1 MKITSFGVPW
11 PAWSPDLSHVDYY
24 LWETLK
30 ARVFHNF
37 KPNDIGS
44 LKERIIHVW
53 NNVTIDE
60 LSRAVHNLERRAE
73 LLFEADGGHIEQ
85 LL

>member
-1 MKITSFGVPW
+1 MARTVTGP
-11 PAWSPDLSHVDYY
+11 SPVDYY
-24 LWETLK
+24 LWGTLK
-30 ARVFHNF
+30 ARAFHNF

-44 LKERIIHVW
+44 LKKRIIHVW

-60 LSRAVHNLERRAE
+60 LSRAVHNLERRAQ
-73 LLFEADGGHIEQ
+73 LFFEADGGHIEQ